1 MFGFSLVGLD
11 IKEAGVDGLKEPE
24 DGPEVAR
31 SKCYALLASGYN
43 VPDEEQFQQL
53 SGGALTAALDEQ
65 RGELPYEFDFAIE
78 PLPAEWSRDDLQAEF
93 LRLFEVGAGGPP
105 CPLYGGVWSAD
116 RMKAMEEVM
125 RFYKYFGLKL
135 SDERRIPPDHLATEL
150 EFLHYLTFRQ
160 AASSLAQMAS
170 SYQRAQLDFI
180 ERQPGRWVPKLQER
194 LDGLEA
200 AAFFTSLVD
209 ATARF
214 LAADHEHLTEGAE
227 APATAT
233 AKQ

>member
-11 IKEAGVDGLKEPE
+11 IKDAGVDGLKEPE

-31 SKCYALLASGYN
+31 SKCYALLASGYS
-43 VPDEEQFQQL
+43 VPDEEQFRRL
-53 SGGALTAALDEQ
+53 SGGELMAALDEQ
-65 RGELPYEFDFAIE
+65 RGELPFEFDFAIE
-78 PLPAEWSRDDLQAEF
+78 PVPAEFSHDDLQAEF

-116 RMKAMEEVM
+116 RMKSMEEVM
-125 RFYKYFGLKL
+125 RFYNYFGLKL
-135 SDERRIPPDHLATEL
+135 SDERRIPTDHLATEL

-160 AASSLAQMAS
+160 AASSLAQMAA
-170 SYQRAQLDFI
+170 SYHRAQIDFI
-180 ERQPGRWVPKLQER
+180 ERQPGRWVPKLKER
-194 LDGLEA
+194 LDGLQA
-200 AAFFTSLVD
+200 AAFFTSLLD

-214 LAADHEHLTEGAE
+214 LVADHEHLVE
-227 APATAT
+227 APATAS

>member
-11 IKEAGVDGLKEPE
+11 IKDAGVDGLKEPE

-31 SKCYALLASGYN
+31 SKCYALLASGYS
-43 VPDEEQFQQL
+43 VPDEEQFRRL
-53 SGGALTAALDEQ
+53 SGGELMAALDEQ
-65 RGELPYEFDFAIE
+65 RGELPFEFDFAIE
-78 PLPAEWSRDDLQAEF
+78 PVPAEFSHDDLQAEF

-116 RMKAMEEVM
+116 RMKSMEEVM
-125 RFYKYFGLKL
+125 RFYNYFGLKL

-160 AASSLAQMAS
+160 AASSLAQMAA
-170 SYQRAQLDFI
+170 SYHRAQIDFI
-180 ERQPGRWVPKLQER
+180 ERQPGRWVPKLKER
-194 LDGLEA
+194 LDGLQA
-200 AAFFTSLVD
+200 AAFFTSLLD

-214 LAADHEHLTEGAE
+214 LVADHEHLVE
-227 APATAT
+227 APATAS